1 MSSASVDVCG
11 FLELI
16 LEFIHMYARCGH
28 AGTWRARTQRLAET
42 TPWREK
48 NGDATFAGFKFGS
61 YRKKSC
67 RLSQDV
73 FVADHHMVSSQGRYM
88 SSHGVIARKIYLY
101 VNVLYYL
108 LCVNFLYVR
117 CAGVNLAKQM
127 LLA

>member
-1 MSSASVDVCG
+1 
-11 FLELI
+11 
-16 LEFIHMYARCGH
+16 
-28 AGTWRARTQRLAET
+28 
-42 TPWREK
+42 
-48 NGDATFAGFKFGS
+48 
-61 YRKKSC
+61 
-67 RLSQDV
+67 
-73 FVADHHMVSSQGRYM
+73 M

>member
-1 MSSASVDVCG
+1 MQVHGAPQHNAWQTQHLG
-11 FLELI
+11 AKK
-16 LEFIHMYARCGH
+16 MAM
-28 AGTWRARTQRLAET
+28 QRLL
-42 TPWREK
+42 
-48 NGDATFAGFKFGS
+48 DSSFGS

-67 RLSQDV
+67 RLSRDV